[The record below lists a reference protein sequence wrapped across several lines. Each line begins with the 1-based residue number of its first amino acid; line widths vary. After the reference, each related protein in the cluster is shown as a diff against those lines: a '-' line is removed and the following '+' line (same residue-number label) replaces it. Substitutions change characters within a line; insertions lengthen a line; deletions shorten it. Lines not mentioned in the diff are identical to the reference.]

1 MKTVN
6 PELKRQSGRAGN
18 VMVILLGAVVLLVL
32 GGAAWAFT
40 SGRLDSLLAGQTEPE
55 PVQMTEKPLFKPLN
69 KFVVSLASEPV
80 QHYMMLELTLVSH
93 HPDMPS
99 QAENLESV
107 IRNALLKHFSS
118 LSHQAVREEMRDIE
132 ALQEALRQTLV
143 AAAADYG
150 EELPVEKVLITNVVI
165 Q

>member
-1 MKTVN
+1 MERAKT
-6 PELKRQSGRAGN
+6 ELKDQSGRAGKALI
-18 VMVILLGAVVLLVL
+18 ILLGVLVVLIL
-32 GGAAWAFT
+32 GGTAWAFST
-40 SGRLDSLLAGQTEPE
+40 GRLDALLAEQAE
-55 PVQMTEKPLFKPLN
+55 PVQMSDKPMFKPLN
-69 KFVVSLASEPV
+69 RFVVSLANEPI

-99 QAENLESV
+99 QADSLESV
-107 IRNALLKHFSS
+107 IRNALLRYFSG
-118 LSHQAVREEMRDIE
+118 LTHQAVREEMRDIE
-132 ALQEALRQTLV
+132 TLQEELRQTLV